1 MKERD
6 GFWPVLAVLILM
18 AALAL
23 YIAMQGQAK
32 AETKGEWF
40 RSLKVPGTTNSS
52 CCDEA
57 DCLPTKA
64 EHNGTQWFAEVKGTM
79 QPVPNERIVRNP
91 VSYDGRAYVCVWGGV
106 ILCFIPPGAGS

>member
-1 MKERD
+1 MRPKLTWD
-6 GFWPVLAVLILM
+6 MFPLVVVVLLIG
-18 AALAL
+18 LAL
-23 YIAMQGQAK
+23 VVATAVK

-40 RSLKVPGTTNSS
+40 RSLTVPGTVNGS

-57 DCLPTKA
+57 DCKPTKA
-64 EHNGTQWFAEVKGTM
+64 EHRDGQWWAEVDGTM